1 MKNKNEPLLFIETVQ
16 TEIKPPEQQL
26 VFDSRIQK
34 TKKDDFQIKE
44 TLSQIINNNP
54 KTEKHFKRIN
64 KT

>member
-34 TKKDDFQIKE
+34 NQKGRFPNKRNAF
-44 TLSQIINNNP
+44 SNN
-54 KTEKHFKRIN
+54 KQ
-64 KT
+64 